1 MPGTKSSSVEG
12 QEDELDSA
20 VSVRLVCFNSW
31 QVEREVAMSSSRAE
45 IVAEI
50 LYGLKKEDQ
59 YATLSSIARR
69 AGFSPGANCR
79 TIAACMTTIQKD
91 WPHLEFWRGIHDDG
105 IVAKNTPQAEALQ
118 GQGIELRDDGENWTI
133 ILAEEKI
140 VVWETSLDGKAIPVK
155 PAAG

>member
-1 MPGTKSSSVEG
+1 M
-12 QEDELDSA
+12 A
-20 VSVRLVCFNSW
+20 
-31 QVEREVAMSSSRAE
+31 SSRAE

-69 AGFSPGANCR
+69 AGFSPGSNCR

-105 IVAKNTPQAEALQ
+105 VVLKNTPQAEALQ
-118 GQGIELRDDGENWTI
+118 GQGIELRDEGENWTI
-133 ILAEEKI
+133 ILAEDKI